1 MINLNNNKMK
11 INLNNNKNHQIL
23 LSNVLL
29 DNKEFTEIKKNNFY
43 IVFILFYDM
52 IFRMNSLI

>member
-1 MINLNNNKMK
+1 MK

>member
-1 MINLNNNKMK
+1 MK

-23 LSNVLL
+23 LSNVLS
-29 DNKEFTEIKKNNFY
+29 DNKELIEIKKNNFY